1 MQWILLVLLYG
12 VLKGARDIIK
22 KKSLEKSSMKEVLFF
37 YTLFAF
43 ILVTFDV
50 KNAMGVEMKYMGL
63 IAIKSFIIFVAW
75 ICAFY
80 AIDKMPI
87 SLYGVLDLS
96 RVLFATFLG
105 VTVLGEALTIHQ
117 MIGLVFVLVGLSML
131 KFNSKKGIF
140 GIEYGKTSDKV
151 APVYVICA
159 LVSCL
164 LNAASGV
171 FDKLLMKSVNS
182 SQLQFWYMLYLVIFY
197 LIYLIVTKT
206 KIQWKTVLTNY
217 WIYMLSIL
225 FVIADRALFLAN
237 GMADSR
243 VTIMTLIKQSGC
255 VVTILAGK
263 YIFKE
268 KNVGYKFICATVIIT
283 GIVIAV
289 V

>member
-1 MQWILLVLLYG
+1 MTWILLVLLYG
-12 VLKGARDIIK
+12 VLKGAREVIK
-22 KKSLEKSSMKEVLFF
+22 KKSLQGSTVMEVLVV
-37 YTLFAF
+37 YTILAF
-43 ILVTFDV
+43 LMVLPDY
-50 KNAMGVEMKYMGL
+50 KNAMGVNPAYL
-63 IAIKSFIIFVAW
+63 FWIAIKSFIIFAAW
-75 ICAFY
+75 ICSFV

-117 MIGLVFVLVGLSML
+117 MMGLVFVLDGLSML

-268 KNVGYKFICATVIIT
+268 KNVGYKF
-283 GIVIAV
+283 
-289 V
+289 